1 MAEAQ
6 PKTCSICGIDVSNKP
21 RSKDAKGR
29 YVCQECVT
37 KARQA
42 QSARTAP
49 APLKGEAPKAGAD
62 ADQGANAFLLGMGS
76 KNAIAETGTKACPEC
91 GRALTADA
99 TICVGCGY
107 SFEKG
112 KRLQVKV
119 IKAKAVPGDK
129 GGKAKGGGGGTNPH
143 TIGFVILLVC
153 AGLAAA
159 AYFVP
164 EMGMAHYIGSMAFS
178 VIMSLWVILLGFQSS
193 ALDGLLCWFCGPYQI
208 YFVFAKCESTVVKWL
223 WSCAVLNSIVA
234 MLIQAMSAQGA

>member
-42 QSARTAP
+42 QSARSAP
-49 APLKGEAPKAGAD
+49 AAPKSDAAKAD
-62 ADQGANAFLLGMGS
+62 NDQGGNAFLLGMGS

-119 IKAKAVPGDK
+119 IKAKPVPGDK
-129 GGKAKGGGGGTNPH
+129 GGKNTGGQGGTNPH
-143 TIGFVILLVC
+143 TIGFVILLAC
-153 AGLAAA
+153 LGFAAA

-164 EMGMAHYIGSMAFS
+164 EMSTAHFIASMAFS
-178 VIMSLWVILLGFQSS
+178 VIASLWVILLGFQSS

-208 YFVFAKCESTVVKWL
+208 YFVFAKCESTIVKWV
-223 WSCAVLNSIVA
+223 WSCALLNSIVA
-234 MLIQAMSAQGA
+234 AVLQAMNNQVP

>member
-21 RSKDAKGR
+21 RSKDDKGR

-42 QSARTAP
+42 QSARSTPTATKP
-49 APLKGEAPKAGAD
+49 DAPKAAGD
-62 ADQGANAFLLGMGS
+62 SDQGGNAFLLGMGS

-112 KRLQVKV
+112 KRLQVRV
-119 IKAKAVPGDK
+119 VKAKPVPGEK
-129 GGKAKGGGGGTNPH
+129 GGKSTGGGGGTSPH
-143 TIGFVILLVC
+143 TIGFAVLLAC
-153 AGLAAA
+153 IGLAAGA
-159 AYFVP
+159 HFVP
-164 EMGMAHYIGSMAFS
+164 ELGTAHFIASMAFS
-178 VIMSLWVILLGFQSS
+178 AIMSLWVILLGFQSS
-193 ALDGLLCWFCGPYQI
+193 ALDGLLSWFFWPYQI
-208 YFVFAKCESTVVKWL
+208 YFVFVKCESTIVKWL
-223 WSCAVLNSIVA
+223 WSCAVVNSIAAALVYA
-234 MLIQAMSAQGA
+234 MKLPAA